1 MISQNVKP
9 ALKAHF
15 TCGPLELQS
24 LLADEVRGSQ
34 PGVGRELYL
43 GEPLVTENTVSPPER
58 VPHKRASVSP
68 PNATGSMKHNS
79 EGISES

>member
-34 PGVGRELYL
+34 PGIGRELYL

-68 PNATGSMKHNS
+68 PNAAGSMKHNS